1 MDKQKSSLG
10 KGLDALF
17 SRTSDIKPSSTKED
31 PILVRL
37 EEVEAKLKT
46 HGDLLDTQL
55 ETKQSLHESK
65 KINRT
70 LKPTSF
76 YLLATQVTKLDE
88 LMYIYNQDHPEKRI
102 NRNDIV
108 RHLIDQCSI
117 ESLNSMEN
125 EVK

>member
-10 KGLDALF
+10 RGLDALF
-17 SRTSDIKPSSTKED
+17 SKPSNTEASFTKED

-37 EEVEAKLKT
+37 EKVEAEVKT

-55 ETKQSLHESK
+55 KTKQSLHESK

-76 YLLATQVTKLDE
+76 YLLDNQVTKLDE
-88 LMYIYNQDHPEKRI
+88 LTYTYNQDHPEKRI
-102 NRNDIV
+102 NRNDII
-108 RHLIDQCSI
+108 RHLIDQCTI
-117 ESLNSMEN
+117 ESLNSMEK